1 MFMEISYNVS
11 NNNIH
16 IDNSYKIKSKES
28 MLNVLNDIYNNN
40 NYCSNVFNRSM
51 DSLLNEW
58 GAHNLFYNLHLF
70 RSHTRDVDLD
80 YPQKKWLSICYNIVG
95 FIYFMFH

>member
-1 MFMEISYNVS
+1 MEFSYSIS

-16 IDNSYKIKSKES
+16 INDSYKIKSKES
-28 MLNVLNDIYNNN
+28 MLNVLNDIYNK
-40 NYCSNVFNRSM
+40 YYSDVFKRSM

-70 RSHTRDVDLD
+70 RSHTKDVDLN

-95 FIYFMFH
+95 FVYFLFN

>member
-1 MFMEISYNVS
+1 MRISYNVS

-28 MLNVLNDIYNNN
+28 MLNVLNDIYNK
-40 NYCSNVFNRSM
+40 YYSDVFKRPM

-58 GAHNLFYNLHLF
+58 GVHNLFYNLHLF
-70 RSHTRDVDLD
+70 RSHTRDVDLN
-80 YPQKKWLSICYNIVG
+80 YPQKKWLSICYDIVG
-95 FIYFMFH
+95 FVYFIFH